1 MIWDSLEEACLCWET
16 IDLGYDVLVALRSFL
31 LFNIIRL
38 EFEQLQIRQF
48 VK

>member
-16 IDLGYDVLVALRSFL
+16 IGLGYDVLVPLPRFL

-38 EFEQLQIRQF
+38 EIEQLRIRQF